1 MVGLT
6 NVRFPSYGWLADG
19 EACGGVLGELVLQR
33 RGESLQIDLPH
44 GLVEL
49 RERVYRVGLDELLL
63 VESAGVGDG
72 EGRVAAGVLAVR
84 QGLEGR
90 LNLGGFFLQ
99 RGDVCLDVDEF
110 EGECMQ
116 LLVGDG
122 CAGEGGVGGHFF
134 LLLSGGV
141 EALAAG
147 GEPAGE
153 NLVVVDVSARGERV
167 DGYWGCRHR
176 LRGHEGNPRLPT
188 FCFSS
193 ALFALDAGLAVGVG
207 LVGGLPAGGADVFA
221 GCGDASGVSCPA
233 PACVP
238 VAAGCAVGVA
248 F

>member
-6 NVRFPSYGWLADG
+6 NVRVLPVWLADG
-19 EACGGVLGELVLQR
+19 EACGGVVGELVLQR
-33 RGESLQIDLPH
+33 RGEGLQIDLAH

-49 RERVYRVGLDELLL
+49 RERFGRVGFDELLL

-72 EGRVAAGVLAVR
+72 EGCVAAGVLAVR

-90 LNLGGFFLQ
+90 LDLGGFFLEC
-99 RGDVCLDVDEF
+99 GDVCLDVDEF
-110 EGECMQ
+110 EGECLQ
-116 LLVGDG
+116 LFVGDG
-122 CAGEGGVGGHFF
+122 CAGEGGVGGHFVTF
-134 LLLSGGV
+134 LWGGV
-141 EALAAG
+141 ESVAAG

-153 NLVVVDVSARGERV
+153 RLVVVDVTARGERG

-176 LRGHEGNPRLPT
+176 LRGHEGDVWFAA
-188 FCFSS
+188 FCFCTP
-193 ALFALDAGLAVGVG
+193 LFAFDAGFAVGVG

-233 PACVP
+233 PAGVP
-238 VAAGCAVGVA
+238 VAAGCAVWVA